1 VDCSLHLSQRF
12 GQLYPTIRSLPLL
25 SSASAPGLIIASGSV
40 GKSLKSH
47 AGVFMS
53 HDAGLSWRKVFKEL
67 YSYNMG
73 DHGGIVVAV
82 KQNSKTKE
90 IKYSINE
97 GESWQTLDFHEDDL
111 KIYSLMTAPGENTTT
126 FTMFG
131 SLASHHQWLI
141 VKIDLRSTFSKLS
154 VMIFLFAYVIYN

>member
-12 GQLYPTIRSLPLL
+12 GQLYPTIRSIPLL

-53 HDAGLSWRKVFKEL
+53 HDAGLSWRKIFKEM

-131 SLASHHQWLI
+131 SRVSPHRWLI
-141 VKIDLRSTFSKLS
+141 VKIDLRSTFSNLKKFKNFLS
-154 VMIFLFAYVIYN
+154 YSF